1 MVWVSEELDQR
12 VRPTSPDHSAAARP
26 LFGAARGRREADMN
40 ERAWLDLEKER
51 AWLDLEKEIAAR
63 LADLDDVLM
72 VELQSGAAG
81 PGRRKAR

>member
-1 MVWVSEELDQR
+1 
-12 VRPTSPDHSAAARP
+12 
-26 LFGAARGRREADMN
+26 MN